1 MAGTRGAQLGVLA
14 ALWVMA
20 MFPATAFASDAL
32 IADLEQRARKDG
44 VESVNAYLSA
54 KPSLMSQFNQSTAD
68 CNPQAVDLAVRLSR
82 GKGSKASNLHKEAL
96 RIAVGACAEFVLTRL
111 SLKEVP
117 AICASASSW
126 TATQTARELR
136 RRIGEIEA
144 DESLR
149 QSPRGKACSAAYLY
163 ELQNTRVGI
172 KALPPSH
179 QTR

>member
-1 MAGTRGAQLGVLA
+1 MA
-14 ALWVMA
+14 
-20 MFPATAFASDAL
+20 PATALASDAF
-32 IADLEQRARKDG
+32 ISDLEQRARKDG
-44 VESVNAYLSA
+44 IESVNAYLSA

-68 CNPQAVDLAVRLSR
+68 CNAEAVDLAVRLSR
-82 GKGSKASNLHKEAL
+82 GKSSKANNLHKESL

-111 SLKEVP
+111 TLKEVP
-117 AICASASSW
+117 NICASASSW
-126 TATQTARELR
+126 TVMQTVRELR

-149 QSPRGKACSAAYLY
+149 QSPRGRACSAAYLY
-163 ELQNTRVGI
+163 ELQNSRAGI